1 MDSEN
6 TENERVIKKRLSL
19 ETRKNVRA
27 SLCKL
32 MRARYNGTIETTVF
46 RDMVYSFNALLAGD
60 KLDYETETN
69 KRLENLEKYIRGE
82 NGAIV
87 DAKDIDNPYAANLK
101 QQLAREAEKNEQLQ
115 SEIMELRQ
123 QIAKIH
129 GAATD

>member
-6 TENERVIKKRLSL
+6 MEKEKVVKKRLSL

-32 MRARYNGTIETTVF
+32 MRARFNGTIDTVIF

-60 KLDYETETN
+60 KLDYEAETN
-69 KRLENLEKYIRGE
+69 KRLEALEKYIRGE
-82 NGAIV
+82 SGAVV
-87 DAKDIDNPYAANLK
+87 DGKDIDNPYAADLK
-101 QQLAREAEKNEQLQ
+101 MQLVREAKRNEQLQ

-123 QIAKIH
+123 QIAKLH
-129 GAATD
+129 GTTD

>member
-6 TENERVIKKRLSL
+6 MEKEKVVKKRLSL

-32 MRARYNGTIETTVF
+32 MRARYNGTIDTVIF

-60 KLDYETETN
+60 KLDYEAETN
-69 KRLENLEKYIRGE
+69 KRLEALEKYIRGE
-82 NGAIV
+82 SGAVV
-87 DAKDIDNPYAANLK
+87 DGKDIDNPYAADLK
-101 QQLAREAEKNEQLQ
+101 MQLIREAKRNEQLQ

-123 QIAKIH
+123 QIAKLH
-129 GAATD
+129 GTTD